1 MFQLRSWR
9 NWQTRYLEGVVTT
22 NRMGSSPIDRTI
34 YIRPVGSFFYCWF
47 CPLAIRKYGRES
59 GEFILQM
66 QKIEAALAAI
76 EDLCGKCSH
85 CSPDC
90 PVAIARRALQGL
102 AYDMKAAEG
111 WEEK

>member
-1 MFQLRSWR
+1 MLQL
-9 NWQTRYLEGVVTT
+9 
-22 NRMGSSPIDRTI
+22 
-34 YIRPVGSFFYCWF
+34 
-47 CPLAIRKYGRES
+47 K
-59 GEFILQM
+59 
-66 QKIEAALAAI
+66 KIEIALAAI